1 MDVLREMMTE
11 GDELVQFVDN
21 DIVIIG
27 RMEDLHLLNVE
38 NLQFLADGTFKFSP
52 RHFKQMYSLFVF
64 NKGYYIPLLHVLL
77 QDKKE
82 KTAYYH

>member
-1 MDVLREMMTE
+1 MNVLREMMTE
-11 GDELVQFVDN
+11 SDELVQFVDN

-38 NLQFLADGTFKFSP
+38 NLQFFADGTFKFSP

-64 NKGYYIPLLHVLL
+64 NKGYYIPVLHVLL

-82 KTAYYH
+82 KIFP

>member
-38 NLQFLADGTFKFSP
+38 NLKFFAEGTFEFSP
-52 RHFKQMYSLFVF
+52 RYFKQMYSLFVF
-64 NKGYYIPLLHVLL
+64 NKVNNIPVLHVLL
-77 QDKKE
+77 QDKK
-82 KTAYYH
+82 H